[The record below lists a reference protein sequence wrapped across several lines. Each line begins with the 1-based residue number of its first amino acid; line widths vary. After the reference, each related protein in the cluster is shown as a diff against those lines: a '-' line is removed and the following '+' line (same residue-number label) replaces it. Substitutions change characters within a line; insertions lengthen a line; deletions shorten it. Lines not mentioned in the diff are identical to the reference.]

1 MDSMMFFSVLTQGV
15 ERWHCLD
22 QGPHWWTDLV
32 SMPQG
37 KTIQRES
44 KKSPSPRLSE
54 FFHFFHKR
62 LRIFNRFFTHL
73 FQVSMYARLQI
84 FV

>member
-1 MDSMMFFSVLTQGV
+1 MKIREIRMYYGQYDVLLTQGV

-44 KKSPSPRLSE
+44 KKIPLPE
-54 FFHFFHKR
+54 V
-62 LRIFNRFFTHL
+62 I
-73 FQVSMYARLQI
+73 
-84 FV
+84 